1 LDISAIL
8 NPKGLN
14 LLDHR
19 MKRKRAILSLAV
31 LVAVSLLGSACS
43 PTEEGAFVGGA
54 LGAAAGGAITDS
66 AGGALVGGLLGA
78 AAGAAIAD
86 DRYDRRYRRYD
97 RGRGYGGRGY
107 GYYDHYH
114 YDDGYYGGGYHRP
127 HGGWGY

>member
-1 LDISAIL
+1 
-8 NPKGLN
+8 
-14 LLDHR
+14 
-19 MKRKRAILSLAV
+19 MKLKRAIWSSTI
-31 LVAVSLLGSACS
+31 LVAASLFGTACS

-78 AAGAAIAD
+78 AAGAAVAD

-97 RGRGYGGRGY
+97 RRVYGHGHGGRGY
-107 GYYDHYH
+107 GYYDHYQ